1 MDQILTKYSSIRHLN
16 VSRETCLDFDRF
28 ISMILERNKEINLI
42 SLKTAKKEIIRERH
56 IIDSAQIIDIVDLN
70 CNTTYD
76 LGSGSGLPG
85 LIIAIMIKNSKKKS
99 KVSLYEKSHHKST
112 FLRDVSSKLN
122 LNTEV
127 IQKDIFEL
135 KSLESGTI
143 MARAFKPLP
152 TVLELVYKNFDK
164 YKNLIVFMGKSGNIV
179 LRETLKYWELEF
191 EKMKSIT
198 SANSF
203 ILNIKNIKKKD

>member
-1 MDQILTKYSSIRHLN
+1 
-16 VSRETCLDFDRF
+16 
-28 ISMILERNKEINLI
+28 
-42 SLKTAKKEIIRERH
+42 
-56 IIDSAQIIDIVDLN
+56 
-70 CNTTYD
+70 
-76 LGSGSGLPG
+76 
-85 LIIAIMIKNSKKKS
+85 
-99 KVSLYEKSHHKST
+99 
-112 FLRDVSSKLN
+112 
-122 LNTEV
+122 
-127 IQKDIFEL
+127 
-135 KSLESGTI
+135 